1 MSLVTVN
8 KDVLNWIELKN
19 CELTWLYAISV
30 MHLWCHYENNC
41 DVIIHMGANDH
52 DDSSYT

>member
-19 CELTWLYAISV
+19 CELTSLYAISV